1 MQTQA
6 RVRPQPAAA
15 APAVRAAPAGLQW
28 TRPAFEDL
36 RFGFEITM
44 YISNR

>member
-1 MQTQA
+1 MPTQA
-6 RVRPQPAAA
+6 QLRSQPTAAA
-15 APAVRAAPAGLQW
+15 VRNPPAGLQW